1 MPPAPT
7 RPPASPLVAAILI
20 LAAQSASADKKCERL
35 GFHGARLN
43 PCGFCVGGSTGL
55 EPGHGRDCKG
65 SCGGRAR
72 RDCHGVCGGSAY
84 LDPCSG
90 NCLCERSPPR
100 VLVSACHGRGRRAPA
115 PAGKL
120 RFDAANQ
127 VAPKVPRRG
136 ASCPCGGAAWTQVAS
151 GAHASPMPPAP
162 TRPPASPLVAAILI
176 LAAQSASADKKCER
190 LGFHGARLNP
200 CGFCVG
206 GSTGLEP
213 GHGRDCKGSCGGR
226 ARRDCHGVCG
236 GSAYLDPCSGNC
248 LYGKFSKVYGDTATS
263 EEHRDCRGLC
273 LAAQGGKSAYVSD
286 ACGVC
291 VRGPAQKESPFKD
304 CLGVCRLPGQHRERA
319 ELVCGTCVG
328 GNGTVTRENVT
339 DSCGRCKAAKTPCEC
354 DGQGERDVCGVC
366 NGRGSSCFLLT
377 GITPAVVPADVD
389 VKITLLGAF
398 SGETRDVL
406 CVFRRRDAAVVGGST
421 EPTTVTA
428 AGRGNGTSFTCLPRS
443 FQQGTYL
450 VTPRLS
456 RLGKEVNNSNVI
468 LTVFNKDVGFDKM
481 EPTTAPYRK
490 EENKGDSLRLVFTGG
505 DVPKFPLYCI
515 LQPTDRSQRP
525 AVVIPSGPAPASHSQ
540 CHVPFHKTSGDFVVF
555 PSLDGQHP
563 LSRGFNLSL
572 YATRPQIKAAY
583 ITGDGSSAVVLFDR
597 PVSVCRLDECSAIL
611 AADTLNAIDGENSQC
626 LWATKHQLIIQL
638 GKSVAGTYLVTPRL
652 SRLGKEVNNSNVIL
666 TVFNKD
672 VGFDKMEPTTAPY
685 RKEENKGDSLRLV
698 FTGGDVPK
706 FPLYCI
712 LQPTDRSQR
721 PAVVIPSG
729 PAPASHSQC
738 HVPFHKTS
746 GDFVVF
752 PSLDGQHPLS
762 RGFNLSLYATRPQI
776 KAAYITGDGSSAVV
790 LFDRPVS
797 VCRLDECSAI
807 LAADTL
813 NAIDGENSQ
822 CLWATKHQLIIQLG
836 KSVAGEK
843 LRLSLNSDMVTEDKQ
858 SVVMNIGEDLK
869 VDARRVAPPNPGP
882 LLAAISGPTVAPRCG
897 RLELTVHYSWGAGP
911 LEAFAW
917 TATRNDSA
925 PLEDHLKTL
934 LKANSGP
941 YLILEAEDLEMEMQ
955 YKFTVKVTAD
965 TRNTA
970 EAAHL
975 LTRRDVNAPI
985 VVLYSDAILNQRPVS
1000 PEDELF
1006 LYAETVVPDC
1016 NGTLDDLELDWTVDD
1031 PRVRFDFGSQN
1042 SPVYR
1047 IAPYA
1052 LPPDSNVTFQ
1062 VRAFSYP
1069 TQWAYGESSVTLSV
1083 GSSDLKAVIKGGP
1096 SRMAGQGQNDV
1107 ILNGSPSSGGQDPLV
1122 YQWSCL
1128 DEHLQPCYDYGPT
1141 ATSDLLLKPL
1151 ETNREVIRIMAE
1163 RLEPGKSLNF
1173 TLEVFRTDN
1182 SSGEPGA
1189 KAATSTLV
1197 ITQEEIIPLVSLED
1211 VLVGNTP
1218 VYEYDETTSSYMVP
1232 AGPAIVVHAL
1242 FQVHSKSVSINW
1254 SVPGFVCQYSTAG
1267 VKKGLEGHTYLT
1279 LPERSLVP
1287 HGTYSVHLK
1296 ICEKNRCGN
1305 LTVSLYAKPGPTL
1318 CRVQFEADGAV
1329 EVFNV
1334 TRAVVRSCSVPT
1346 GSHPMTYQLF
1356 VGDELVPIT
1365 TVQHSPLLEFIVPP
1379 TNFSKICA
1387 QVCDRSGQCSLL
1399 CNSSL
1404 VTVPPSNDTDNLQIV
1419 YKTASKRYREG
1430 RKLESVVALLS
1441 TLSDKTVEAP
1451 SLVLDQLLGA
1461 TFQSTN
1467 MKHLQPGD
1475 ISVVYQATK
1484 VLMDRGN
1491 VDIISGALE
1500 ATSVISEVALRKKIP
1515 VSLETLEEVY
1525 LWTRNV
1531 SVRHPDND
1539 QIRRNVDNA
1548 QKRIEEVT
1556 SSMLP
1561 KGQMVRFVS
1570 DQVTHIHH
1578 RFLNKDQVTIP
1589 SQTKPGVPDV
1599 VVTFH
1604 KNLRERFQMWRCGAN
1619 KCQGVVLVVTVHQN
1633 NPFVE
1638 SDVGTR
1644 MAPVVSLT
1652 FRTPYT
1658 GQEVKVKDVKEALS
1672 LQMRQTGNESKVPGK
1687 VLRCF
1692 RWNERDEEWTQR
1704 DMTMLGVK
1712 QKLVSC
1718 LATSTGSFTVFE
1730 VEDGLSTAAIAGI
1743 VVACLMS
1750 VFIIAAVM
1758 MFMVHKKQSTSSSK
1772 VADQAP
1778 Q

>member
-1 MPPAPT
+1 
-7 RPPASPLVAAILI
+7 
-20 LAAQSASADKKCERL
+20 
-35 GFHGARLN
+35 
-43 PCGFCVGGSTGL
+43 
-55 EPGHGRDCKG
+55 
-65 SCGGRAR
+65 
-72 RDCHGVCGGSAY
+72 
-84 LDPCSG
+84 
-90 NCLCERSPPR
+90 
-100 VLVSACHGRGRRAPA
+100 
-115 PAGKL
+115 
-120 RFDAANQ
+120 
-127 VAPKVPRRG
+127 
-136 ASCPCGGAAWTQVAS
+136 
-151 GAHASPMPPAP
+151 MPPAP

-319 ELVCGTCVG
+319 ELVCATCVG

-354 DGQGERDVCGVC
+354 DGQGEQDVCGVC

-421 EPTTVTA
+421 EMTTVTA
-428 AGRGNGTSFTCLPRS
+428 AGRGNGTSFTCQPSS

-468 LTVFNKDVGFDKM
+468 LTVFNKEVGFDKM
-481 EPTTAPYRK
+481 EPTSAPYRK

-515 LQPTDRSQRP
+515 LQPTERSQRP
-525 AVVIPSGPAPASHSQ
+525 TVVPPSGPAPASHSQ
-540 CHVPFHKTSGDFVVF
+540 CHVPFQKTSGDFVVF

-597 PVSVCRLDECSAIL
+597 PVNVCRLDECSAIL
-611 AADTLNAIDGENSQC
+611 AADTLNA
-626 LWATKHQLIIQL
+626 
-638 GKSVAGTYLVTPRL
+638 V
-652 SRLGKEVNNSNVIL
+652 
-666 TVFNKD
+666 
-672 VGFDKMEPTTAPY
+672 
-685 RKEENKGDSLRLV
+685 
-698 FTGGDVPK
+698 
-706 FPLYCI
+706 
-712 LQPTDRSQR
+712 
-721 PAVVIPSG
+721 
-729 PAPASHSQC
+729 
-738 HVPFHKTS
+738 
-746 GDFVVF
+746 
-752 PSLDGQHPLS
+752 
-762 RGFNLSLYATRPQI
+762 
-776 KAAYITGDGSSAVV
+776 
-790 LFDRPVS
+790 
-797 VCRLDECSAI
+797 
-807 LAADTL
+807 
-813 NAIDGENSQ
+813 DGENSQ

-843 LRLSLNSDMVTEDKQ
+843 LRLSLNSDMITEDKQ

-869 VDARRVAPPNPGP
+869 VDARRVAPTNPGP

-911 LEAFAW
+911 VEAFAW

-925 PLEDHLKTL
+925 PLEDHLKAL
-934 LKANSGP
+934 LKGKNGP

-975 LTRRDVNAPI
+975 LTRRDVNTPI

-1006 LYAETVVPDC
+1006 LYAETALPDC
-1016 NGTLDDLELDWTVDD
+1016 NGTLDDLEHDWTVDD

-1069 TQWAYGESSVTLSV
+1069 NQWAYGESSVTLSV

-1189 KAATSTLV
+1189 KAAASTLV
-1197 ITQEEIIPLVSLED
+1197 ITQEETIPLVSLED

-1218 VYEYDETTSSYMVP
+1218 VYEYDEATSSYTVP
-1232 AGPAIVVHAL
+1232 AGPAVVVHAI

-1279 LPERSLVP
+1279 LPEKSLVP

-1305 LTVSLYAKPGPTL
+1305 FTVSLYAKPGPTL

-1334 TRAVVRSCSVPT
+1334 TRAMVRSCSVPT

-1356 VGDELVPIT
+1356 VGDDLVPIT

-1387 QVCDRSGQCSLL
+1387 QVCDRSGQCSMF

-1404 VTVPPSNDTDNLQIV
+1404 LTVSPSNDTDSLQIV

-1430 RKLESVVALLS
+1430 KKLESVVALLS

-1461 TFQSTN
+1461 TFQSINT
-1467 MKHLQPGD
+1467 KHLQPGD

-1484 VLMDRGN
+1484 VLMERGN

-1500 ATSVISEVALRKKIP
+1500 ATSVTSEVALRKKIP
-1515 VSLETLEEVY
+1515 VSLDTLEAVY

-1604 KNLRERFQMWRCGAN
+1604 KNLRERFQMWRCGAT

-1658 GQEVKVKDVKEALS
+1658 GQEVKVRDVKEALS

-1712 QKLVSC
+1712 QRLVSC

-1772 VADQAP
+1772 VADQGP